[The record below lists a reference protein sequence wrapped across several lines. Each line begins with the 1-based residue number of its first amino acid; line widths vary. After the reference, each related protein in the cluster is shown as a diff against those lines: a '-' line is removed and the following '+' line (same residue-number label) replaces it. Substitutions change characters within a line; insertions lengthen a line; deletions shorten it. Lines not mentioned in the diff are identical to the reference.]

1 MDEQTTVLAPER
13 AWAALMAHRSA
24 YYAPYSAVYC
34 GAEKALRKTAKP
46 KSFWRRASKQKIHV
60 PIAAD
65 IATTGSDLLFG
76 EHPKIICVDDM
87 KEQPNGEG
95 QKRLEEIL
103 RINAMSALLNEAAE
117 SAAALGDV
125 YLKIA
130 WDVLRLSCP
139 MIRVVQ
145 GDDAWPEYRLGTLR
159 AIHFFTIIE
168 EERSASGNVQS
179 VIRAYERY
187 EPKRISTRLYRGTL
201 DSLGAQMSD
210 DEVQKLGIEPE
221 VSTGTDE
228 ILAVHVPN
236 IKPNRMFRGSYM
248 GRSDYDNLRD
258 LMDALDESYS
268 SWMRDIRLAK
278 ARLIVPAQF
287 LRRKPEEMFGDSMNR
302 PPTFEFDEDVETLV
316 ALDTQSG
323 SLGGDG
329 ESNKITPSQFSIRA
343 DEHQKTCVALV
354 REIVTGAGYSP
365 QTFGI
370 DIEGMAQSGTAL
382 RIREKKSY
390 STCAKKQTYWQDTL
404 EGLLTA
410 MLHLDARLYPKKGSS
425 QEIHV
430 HVRFPGIFASDMAT
444 TSSTIEMI
452 NRAQSASVQ
461 TKVRMLH
468 PDWDEA
474 QVAAEVKLI
483 YEENGIGMD
492 EPDAR
497 LGDYAPLPNKQ
508 HAPLE
513 DEREEQGDE

>member
-1 MDEQTTVLAPER
+1 
-13 AWAALMAHRSA
+13 
-24 YYAPYSAVYC
+24 
-34 GAEKALRKTAKP
+34 
-46 KSFWRRASKQKIHV
+46 
-60 PIAAD
+60 
-65 IATTGSDLLFG
+65 
-76 EHPKIICVDDM
+76 
-87 KEQPNGEG
+87 
-95 QKRLEEIL
+95 
-103 RINAMSALLNEAAE
+103 
-117 SAAALGDV
+117 
-125 YLKIA
+125 
-130 WDVLRLSCP
+130 
-139 MIRVVQ
+139 
-145 GDDAWPEYRLGTLR
+145 
-159 AIHFFTIIE
+159 
-168 EERSASGNVQS
+168 
-179 VIRAYERY
+179 
-187 EPKRISTRLYRGTL
+187 
-201 DSLGAQMSD
+201 
-210 DEVQKLGIEPE
+210 
-221 VSTGTDE
+221 
-228 ILAVHVPN
+228 
-236 IKPNRMFRGSYM
+236 
-248 GRSDYDNLRD
+248 
-258 LMDALDESYS
+258 
-268 SWMRDIRLAK
+268 
-278 ARLIVPAQF
+278 
-287 LRRKPEEMFGDSMNR
+287 MNR

-468 PDWDEA
+468 PDWDET

-513 DEREEQGDE
+513 DEQEEQGDE

>member
-1 MDEQTTVLAPER
+1 M
-13 AWAALMAHRSA
+13 S
-24 YYAPYSAVYC
+24 
-34 GAEKALRKTAKP
+34 
-46 KSFWRRASKQKIHV
+46 RAS
-60 PIAAD
+60 
-65 IATTGSDLLFG
+65 S
-76 EHPKIICVDDM
+76 
-87 KEQPNGEG
+87 
-95 QKRLEEIL
+95 
-103 RINAMSALLNEAAE
+103 
-117 SAAALGDV
+117 
-125 YLKIA
+125 
-130 WDVLRLSCP
+130 
-139 MIRVVQ
+139 
-145 GDDAWPEYRLGTLR
+145 
-159 AIHFFTIIE
+159 
-168 EERSASGNVQS
+168 
-179 VIRAYERY
+179 RAYELY

-201 DSLGAQMSD
+201 DSLGTQMSD
-210 DEVQKLGIEPE
+210 DEVQRLGIEPE

-287 LRRKPEEMFGDSMNR
+287 LRRKPEELFGDSMNR

-316 ALDTQSG
+316 ALDTQG
-323 SLGGDG
+323 GTLGGDG

-410 MLHLDARLYPKKGSS
+410 MLHLDARLYPNKGST

-430 HVRFPGIFASDMAT
+430 HVRFPDIFASDMAT

-497 LGDYAPLPNKQ
+497 LAIMHRCRISSMRRWKMNGRNRGMNK
-508 HAPLE
+508 HGNPRRRI
-513 DEREEQGDE
+513 REPCAAGA